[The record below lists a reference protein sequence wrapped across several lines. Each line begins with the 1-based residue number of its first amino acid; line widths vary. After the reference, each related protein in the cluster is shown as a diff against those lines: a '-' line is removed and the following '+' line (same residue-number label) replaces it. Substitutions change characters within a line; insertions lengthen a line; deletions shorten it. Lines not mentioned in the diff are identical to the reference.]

1 MKKLLKT
8 LLIGIII
15 CISGTT
21 CVEAANLYNVNN
33 YQLPLGTVKVV
44 NNLYLFALYKD
55 NKPYCVLDGEKMN
68 KKDNLIGGQCTEYN
82 AFRYYTYHNNYH
94 NINNDT
100 YIFWFREVKPNTFYK
115 EARSMRAT
123 KNSQGL
129 VFYGDKL
136 HQLDE
141 VK

>member
-82 AFRYYTYHNNYH
+82 AFM
-94 NINNDT
+94 DK
-100 YIFWFREVKPNTFYK
+100 YIFWFREVNPNTFYK

-129 VFYGDKL
+129 VFYGDKF

>member
-1 MKKLLKT
+1 MNRLLKT

-15 CISGTT
+15 CISGAT

-55 NKPYCVLDGEKMN
+55 NKPYCVLDGDKMN

-82 AFRYYTYHNNYH
+82 AFMYSIYHNNQ
-94 NINNDT
+94 INMSK
-100 YIFWFREVKPNTFYK
+100 YIYWFREVNPNTFYK

-129 VFYGDKL
+129 VFYGDKF